1 MVRIIIFLGDGI
13 ATIFNDENNSSKMN
27 KIIFILYIKKEF
39 KMISKDLLEI
49 LCCPETKADLVLDG
63 ETLVSTDKETRRRYR
78 IEDDIPIMLIE
89 ESEQLSMEEW
99 AAIMQK
105 YDRNID

>member
-1 MVRIIIFLGDGI
+1 
-13 ATIFNDENNSSKMN
+13 
-27 KIIFILYIKKEF
+27 
-39 KMISKDLLEI
+39 MISKDLLEI

-105 YDRNID
+105 YDKNID